1 MCLCMIRKGAWDGGS
16 HGGVNHRR
24 GNMVDEVVNFLGK
37 GELLVGEANKKLLEL
52 IRGRGWR

>member
-24 GNMVDEVVNFLGK
+24 GNMADEVVNFLGK
-37 GELLVGEANKKLLEL
+37 GEQLVGEANEKLLEL
-52 IRGRGWR
+52 IRG